1 MELKE
6 IRLKSIEELNQTLK
20 EMQSKLDDLNF
31 KVRQKQL
38 KNMREVRVIKKD
50 IARILT
56 VIKQKK
62 A

>member
-6 IRLKSIEELNQTLK
+6 IRLKSIEELNQILK
-20 EMQSKLDDLNF
+20 EMQGKLDDLNF

-50 IARILT
+50 IARIFT
-56 VIKQKK
+56 VIKEKK
-62 A
+62 V